1 MKERTLITI
10 SRQYGSGGKE
20 IAELLAKKMETR
32 CYDRQIL
39 YLAAEK
45 LGDSDMDMDTILD
58 MSYKM
63 PDNSMGS
70 FMEGV
75 NSLGYESIPSYNKM
89 YREQAKVIRRI
100 AEKESAVF
108 LGRCADVVL
117 KEFPECYNFFIYAD
131 EEFRRERAKE
141 FYGNKS
147 IKELEKENKT
157 RERYYNYYK
166 GQKWGDPLNYDLM
179 INTSRFSVQKAADL
193 IWDYVTSCQ
202 SE

>member
-20 IAELLAKKMETR
+20 IAELVAEKMQVR

-45 LGDSDMDMDTILD
+45 MGNSDMDIETVLD

-63 PDNSMGS
+63 PESNMGG
-70 FMEGV
+70 FMDGV

-89 YREQAKVIRRI
+89 YREQAKVILGI

-108 LGRCADVVL
+108 LGRCADAVL
-117 KEFPECYNFFIYAD
+117 KGKDRCYNFFIYAD
-131 EEFRRERAKE
+131 EEFRQNRAKKV
-141 FYGNKS
+141 YGNKS
-147 IKELEKENKT
+147 IKELDKENKT
-157 RERYYNYYK
+157 RERYYNYYT

-179 INTSRFSVQKAADL
+179 INTSRFSIEQAADL
-193 IWDYVTSCQ
+193 ILDYAESAQ
-202 SE
+202 I

>member
-1 MKERTLITI
+1 MKEHTLITI

-20 IAELLAKKMETR
+20 IAELVAKKMGVR

-45 LGDSDMDMDTILD
+45 MGNSDLDIDTILD

-63 PDNSMGS
+63 PDNSLGA
-70 FMEGV
+70 FGEGV
-75 NSLGYESIPSYNKM
+75 NSLGYEAIPSYNKM
-89 YREQAKVIRRI
+89 YREQAKVIRQI

-117 KEFPECYNFFIYAD
+117 KDFPGCHNFFIYAD
-131 EEFRRERAKE
+131 ETFRKERAKE

-147 IKELEKENKT
+147 IKELEKENRT
-157 RERYYNYYK
+157 RERYYNYYT
-166 GQKWGDPLNYDLM
+166 GQKWGDPQNYDLM
-179 INTSRFSVQKAADL
+179 INTGKVSVQKAASMIL
-193 IWDYVTSCQ
+193 DYIESGQTK
-202 SE
+202 

>member
-100 AEKESAVF
+100 AEKES
-108 LGRCADVVL
+108 D
-117 KEFPECYNFFIYAD
+117 
-131 EEFRRERAKE
+131 
-141 FYGNKS
+141 
-147 IKELEKENKT
+147 T
-157 RERYYNYYK
+157 
-166 GQKWGDPLNYDLM
+166 
-179 INTSRFSVQKAADL
+179 
-193 IWDYVTSCQ
+193 
-202 SE
+202 